1 MVSCP
6 ATLIT
11 RSSAKVFRMP
21 VLVPSVAL
29 TSHQDVSPQFDFR
42 YEPVPARGNCYQ
54 AVARETDSPLGSRVT
69 RVARGRPDQHH
80 RDGHEDQP
88 VGDGRAGDLVVTHHW
103 ASWAENQW
111 VAPWENAARAPTIS
125 VHTIAY
131 GKPAALTGLP
141 VFGPRYT
148 ASAW

>member
-69 RVARGRPDQHH
+69 RVARPAVPISTIVIAMKISPSVMAA
-80 RDGHEDQP
+80 P
-88 VGDGRAGDLVVTHHW
+88 VTW
-103 ASWAENQW
+103 W
-111 VAPWENAARAPTIS
+111 
-125 VHTIAY
+125 
-131 GKPAALTGLP
+131 
-141 VFGPRYT
+141 
-148 ASAW
+148 